1 MSDPKELKYSKT
13 HEWVRVEGEEAV
25 VGITQFAQDALG
37 DITYIEVPAEGDAVE
52 QEKECGSVESV
63 KAASDLVS
71 PVSGTVVAVNAEL
84 ENAPEVVNQDP
95 YGKGWMF
102 KVKLAGPVE
111 GLLDADAYAKVC
123 AEEAH

>member
-37 DITYIEVPAEGDAVE
+37 DITYVEVPAEGDAVE

-63 KAASDLVS
+63 KAASDLIS
-71 PVSGTVVAVNAEL
+71 PPSTPSSRTLPKWSTRIPTAR
-84 ENAPEVVNQDP
+84 
-95 YGKGWMF
+95 
-102 KVKLAGPVE
+102 AG
-111 GLLDADAYAKVC
+111 C
-123 AEEAH
+123 SR

>member
-37 DITYIEVPAEGDAVE
+37 DITYVEVPAEGDAVE

-63 KAASDLVS
+63 KAASDLIS
-71 PVSGTVVAVNAEL
+71 PVTGTVVAVNAEL

-95 YGKGWMF
+95 YGKGWMC
-102 KVKLAGPVE
+102 KVKLAGPGE

>member
-25 VGITQFAQDALG
+25 VGITQFAQEALG
-37 DITYIEVPAEGDAVE
+37 DITYVEVPAEGDAVE

-71 PVSGTVVAVNAEL
+71 PVTGTVVAVNAEL

-102 KVKLAGPVE
+102 KVKLAGPAE